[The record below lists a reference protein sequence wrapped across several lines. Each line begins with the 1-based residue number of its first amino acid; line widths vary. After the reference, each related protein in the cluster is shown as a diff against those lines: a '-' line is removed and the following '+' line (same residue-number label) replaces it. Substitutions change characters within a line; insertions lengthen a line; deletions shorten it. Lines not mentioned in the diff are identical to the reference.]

1 MKTFF
6 SIILSLFLINS
17 FSQKTQNVGD
27 FNSIE
32 VYDQINAELIPSD
45 RNFVEISGKNSESVQ
60 VINKNNTL
68 KIRMKLD
75 QFLKGEQ
82 TTVKI
87 YYNTIYKIA
96 VKEGA
101 SLSSAQ
107 PVSTPSLSLNANKG
121 GLINLNVNTNSIDA
135 RLDSGG
141 VIEIS
146 GEAGSQDIVCNS
158 GGYYDGKQ
166 LRTKTTNVT
175 VNAGGNSEIY
185 ATDYVNAKTRAG
197 GNIEIY
203 GNPEVDQKTVAGG
216 NIKIR

>member
-6 SIILSLFLINS
+6 SIFLSLFLINS

-101 SLSSAQ
+101 TIYSAQ
-107 PVSTPSLSLNANKG
+107 TVSTPSLSLNANKG

-146 GEAGSQDIVCNS
+146 GNAGSQDIVCNS

-166 LRTKTTNVT
+166 LKTKTTNVT